1 MQMSLGA
8 ALNIGRSAL
17 TASQLGI
24 QVAGNN
30 MANVA
35 SPHYTRGRL
44 ELAPIAGSSGSGL
57 YMGRGVQVQGLTREV
72 NEAVVQ
78 RLRTGISDASG
89 ARAKLDVYG
98 AVEARLNELSGDDLS
113 SQLTA
118 FFNSWSERAN
128 LVQSSA
134 VVIQQG
140 QQLAGYIQGL
150 RKSLVDQRLQV
161 DAELGAMVE
170 RADVL
175 LQQVAA
181 LNAEIVSA
189 EEGRFTAGPL
199 RDQRDAVLAELSELI
214 DISTIEQSGGGVDVM
229 VGSTP
234 VVLGG
239 MSRGITLE
247 RESVGGRVEMWVS
260 AKNDGTRLPVTSGR
274 VGGLLETRR
283 DAVNG
288 TLDRLDEIST
298 QLIYQVNRVT
308 AEAAGE
314 PGLTRA
320 SGTVPMAAGDRVLA
334 LSDPQNASVGG
345 MAVPPTNGSFLVQVR
360 DTSTG
365 GVRTVRVDVDMNGID
380 ANGNR
385 SFADDTSAEDIRVSI
400 GAIDGLSA
408 TFDASGRLVIES
420 EPGIEFAFAEDSSG
434 VLAAMG
440 VNAFFTGTDARD
452 ISVRQDLVD
461 NPTLLKVGRSDASG
475 LLVEN
480 GGALAVAKIQDLR
493 LEALGGDTIR
503 GRWSSTVQEVANRTT
518 TAKVQAESTSIVQQ
532 SLQAQRDGLSGVSLD
547 EETLNLMMFQR
558 QFQGA
563 SRLIAVTDELMQTL
577 INLV

>member
-1 MQMSLGA
+1 MSLGA

-30 MANVA
+30 MANFA

-44 ELAPIAGSSGSGL
+44 ELAPIAGSSGSGIYL
-57 YMGRGVQVQGLTREV
+57 GRGVQVQGLTREV

-89 ARAKLDVYG
+89 ARTKLDVYS
-98 AVEARLNELSGDDLS
+98 AVEARLNELTGDDLS
-113 SQLTA
+113 GQLTS

-140 QQLAGYIQGL
+140 QQLAGYMQGL
-150 RKSLVDQRLQV
+150 RKSLVDQRLQI
-161 DAELGAMVE
+161 DADLGASVQ

-175 LQQVAA
+175 LTQVAA
-181 LNAEIVSA
+181 LNAEIVAA

-214 DISTIEQSGGGVDVM
+214 DVSTIEQSSGAVDVM
-229 VGSTP
+229 IGSTP

-239 MSRGITLE
+239 LSRGITLE

-260 AKNDGTRLPVTSGR
+260 AKDDGTRLPITSGR
-274 VGGLLETRR
+274 VGALLETRR

-288 TLDRLDEIST
+288 TIDRLDEISA
-298 QLIYQVNRVT
+298 QLIFQVNRIT
-308 AEAAGE
+308 AEAAGV

-320 SGTVPMAAGDRVLA
+320 SGTAPMAAEDRTRA
-334 LSDPQNASVGG
+334 LSDPQNASVQG
-345 MAVPPTNGSFLVQVR
+345 MPVKPTNGSFLVQVR

-380 ANGNR
+380 GNGNR
-385 SFADDTSAEDIRVSI
+385 TFADDTSAEDIRAAI
-400 GAIDGLSA
+400 AGIDGLNAS
-408 TFDASGRLVIES
+408 FDASGRLVIES

-440 VNAFFTGTDARD
+440 VNAFFTGKNAGD
-452 ISVRQDLVD
+452 IAVRQDLVD
-461 NPTLLKVGRSDASG
+461 NPSVLKVGRTDASG
-475 LLVEN
+475 ALVEN
-480 GGALAVAKIQDLR
+480 GVALAVAQLQDLR
-493 LEALGGDTIR
+493 LDALGGNTIR
-503 GRWSSTVQEVANRTT
+503 GRWSDTVQDVANRTT
-518 TAKVQAESTSIVQQ
+518 TSKVQAESSAVVQQ

-547 EETLNLMMFQR
+547 EEALNLMMFQR
-558 QFQGA
+558 QYQGA
-563 SRLIAVTDELMQTL
+563 SRLIAVTDELLQTL
-577 INLV
+577 MSLV